1 MTKDQPSHA
10 FVNSKGHNVTL
21 TWVRTDE
28 LEQYK
33 PCFQVY
39 GVVFN
44 AEGEI
49 LLIQE
54 KGKWKIPGGTPE
66 GDETAEE
73 TLRRE
78 LIEEADVTIGKLT
91 PVGMQRVEYP
101 NNPDENEGDLYYQ
114 YRYAC
119 MLDELQPST
128 PDPDT
133 GITNLRKFVPASEVT
148 DHVKWGAV
156 GEAMFKAAIE
166 VYKARLA
173 A

>member
-1 MTKDQPSHA
+1 MTNNQPSHV
-10 FVNSKGHNVTL
+10 FVNSKGDTVTL
-21 TWVRTDE
+21 TWVKTDE
-28 LEQYK
+28 LERYK

-78 LIEEADVTIGKLT
+78 LIEEADVTIKELV
-91 PVGMQRVEYP
+91 PVGVQRVEYP
-101 NNPDENEGDLYYQ
+101 N
-114 YRYAC
+114 
-119 MLDELQPST
+119 
-128 PDPDT
+128 
-133 GITNLRKFVPASEVT
+133 
-148 DHVKWGAV
+148 
-156 GEAMFKAAIE
+156 
-166 VYKARLA
+166 
-173 A
+173 